1 MITLL
6 KNIILSCIST
16 TRLYI
21 SYHSKQYRQSQ
32 LLAEIVRN
40 VHSIEKGLC
49 IENPRLGFGVKKIHV
64 MFDLIDEYLA
74 NEFDKTRPELQM
86 VLSSLND
93 YVVFHEEISFRSKEI
108 DSIKNRL
115 AELSTALQADGN
127 IKYGGCLSSD
137 IIKKFGC
144 VDDVLLK
151 DALYNRHSIR
161 KFSKKPIIESDL
173 LAAINMANRCPS
185 ACNRQTTRVYII
197 GKEKI
202 EILKEWLEGIGG
214 FVESVD
220 KFLIITGKTSAFN
233 DGEIYQHIVN
243 ASIFTGYLSLCLTA
257 YNIGN
262 CVVQRPLL
270 YSRKWRKFAKDNGIP
285 GDENIVCMMAV
296 GNYEDSFKVPVSYRI
311 PTEMIAKTL

>member
-1 MITLL
+1 M
-6 KNIILSCIST
+6 SCIST
-16 TRLYI
+16 TKLYM
-21 SYHSKQYRQSQ
+21 SYHSHNYRQSQ
-32 LLAEIVRN
+32 LLAEIIRN

-64 MFDLIDEYLA
+64 MFDLVDEYLTK
-74 NEFDKTRPELQM
+74 EYDKTRPELQM

-93 YVVFHEEISFRSKEI
+93 YIAFHEEKSFHSNEIEGIKSKISEFAALLKE
-108 DSIKNRL
+108 NE
-115 AELSTALQADGN
+115 AV
-127 IKYGGCLSSD
+127 KYGGCLSSEV
-137 IIKKFGC
+137 IKRFGS

-151 DALYNRHSIR
+151 EVLYNRHSIR
-161 KFSKKPIIESDL
+161 KFSKIPIEERDL

-202 EILKEWLEGIGG
+202 DILKGWLDGIGG
-214 FVESVD
+214 FVDSVD

-233 DGEIYQHIVN
+233 DGEIYQHVVN
-243 ASIFTGYLSLCLTA
+243 ASIFTGYLSMCLTA
-257 YNIGN
+257 FNIGN

-270 YSRKWRKFAKDNGIP
+270 YSRKWRRFAKDNGIP

-296 GNYEDSFKVPVSYRI
+296 GNYEDNFRVPVSYRM
-311 PTEMIAKTL
+311 PVEMIAKTL